1 MTSYLHSAKWR
12 SWFTSLCTTGSGS
25 KAPFMHPF
33 QAPVGPSFAGW
44 MTNAATPGASYV
56 SSAVVTASALPV
68 APNEGSKHANCHGV
82 GSKRI
87 SKAESEI

>member
-25 KAPFMHPF
+25 KGRWHIPTTHSSYSPFMHPF

-68 APNEGSKHANCHGV
+68 APNEDLAAGND
-82 GSKRI
+82 
-87 SKAESEI
+87 